1 MLKHLK
7 KGIFAIFFITFTVQ
21 SQQPT
26 DCVDAVVVCGN
37 SEINLDVNGIGT
49 QEVSGLNS
57 CSSGENNSLWLKV
70 TVVTDGTL
78 AFTLTPQSTAIT
90 EDYDFFIFGPT
101 QDCSNLGFAIRCST
115 TNPQA
120 AGQGNNL
127 TGLSTNESES
137 SEGPGQDGNS
147 FVSAINA
154 LAGETYFIVIDRP
167 IGNSP
172 FSLEWTGTAEFSS
185 PPNNELGNP
194 QALNL
199 EKCDTVEPYNDGITT
214 FDIEENTNNIIGNQ
228 TNVQVTY
235 HESESDAN
243 IGINAITSPY
253 NNISNSQEVY
263 AKLTNTVT
271 DCFEIIPFTLTV
283 NSGPNFATP
292 SDFEICDDYTD
303 NDAFNGQTTFNLTNK
318 NNEILNGQ
326 DASSINISYHETLT
340 QAENNTNPLNN
351 QFYNTTP
358 DEQTIFVRI
367 EDATNQVCFSTTPL
381 TLRILETPLS
391 NNISLFQCDED
402 GISDGIT
409 TFNLLQAV
417 NDITNGNNNVFTTFF
432 ETFSDAEND
441 INAITSPESYSS
453 SAQTIFAQVKD
464 NNSLCYSIAEIALE
478 VSATQIQDFI
488 APIVCDELNSEDGL
502 NTFDLSNYTQ
512 DIHDINGISFPIV
525 YYETYEDALLEQN
538 PLPSIFNN
546 TTSYSQ
552 TIFARAENNNACYGI
567 SEVQLNIE
575 PLPNLE
581 DDETLLYCLN
591 TYPQTITLNSGVIG
605 NSNNYTY
612 SWSNDEQTESIQIN
626 EPGTYTVTV
635 TNSVQCSKTR
645 TITVEA
651 SNIATI
657 DNINVVDIS
666 ENNSITVITSGEG
679 IYEYALLNE
688 DGTIYANYQTSNTF
702 NNIEAGIY
710 TVSIRDTKNDCGI
723 VSESVAVIGYP
734 KFFTP
739 NGDGYNDR
747 WNIKGISNTFQPNTK
762 LKIFDRYGKLL
773 KQINPLGEGWDGSFN
788 GEIMPTDDYW
798 FSVDLQDGRTF
809 RSHFTLKR

>member
-1 MLKHLK
+1 MFKHLR
-7 KGIFAIFFITFTVQ
+7 KGIFVIFFVTFTVQ

-37 SEINLDVNGIGT
+37 SEVNLNVNGIGT

-127 TGLSTNESES
+127 TGLSTNETES
-137 SEGPGQDGNS
+137 SEGPGPDGNS

-167 IGNSP
+167 VGNSP

-199 EKCDTVEPYNDGITT
+199 EKCDTVAPYNDGITT
-214 FDIEENTNNIIGNQ
+214 FDIEANTNNIIGTQ

-235 HESESDAN
+235 HETESDAN
-243 IGINAITSPY
+243 IAINAITSPY
-253 NNISNSQEVY
+253 NNISTLQEIY
-263 AKLTNTVT
+263 ARLTNTVT
-271 DCFEIIPFTLTV
+271 GCFEIIPFNLTV
-283 NSGPNFATP
+283 NSGPNFVTP
-292 SDFEICDDYTD
+292 SDFEVCDNYTD
-303 NDAFNGQTTFNLTNK
+303 GNAFNGQTTFNLTDK
-318 NNEILNGQ
+318 NEEILEGQ

-340 QAENNTNPLNN
+340 QAENNTNALNN

-358 DEQTIFVRI
+358 NEQTIFVRI
-367 EDATNQVCFSTTPL
+367 EDAANQVCFSTSPL
-381 TLRILETPLS
+381 TLRVLEVPLS
-391 NNISLFQCDED
+391 NNFSLFQCDED
-402 GISDGIT
+402 GVSDGIT

-417 NDITNGNNNVFTTFF
+417 NDISNGNNNVSTTFF

-441 INAITSPESYSS
+441 INAITSPENYSS

-464 NNSLCYSIAEIALE
+464 NNSLCYSISEVILE
-478 VSATQIQDFI
+478 VSTTQIQDYT
-488 APIVCDELNSEDGL
+488 APLVCDELNSEDGL

-512 DIHDINGISFPIV
+512 DIQDINGINFPII

-546 TTSYSQ
+546 TIPYSQ

-581 DDETLLYCLN
+581 NDETVLYCLN

-605 NSNNYTY
+605 NSNTYTY
-612 SWSNDEQTESIQIN
+612 SWSNGEQSESIQVN

-635 TNSVQCSKTR
+635 INSMQCSKTR

-688 DGTIYANYQTSNTF
+688 DGTVYANYQTSNTF
-702 NNIEAGIY
+702 INIEAGIY

-723 VSESVAVIGYP
+723 VSENVAVIGYP

-739 NGDGYNDR
+739 NGDGYNDK
-747 WNIKGISNTFQPNTK
+747 WNIKGISNIFQPNTK
-762 LKIFDRYGKLL
+762 IKIFDRYGKLL
-773 KQINPLGEGWDGSFN
+773 KQINPLGEGWNGFFN

-798 FSVDLQDGRTF
+798 FLVELQDGRTF
-809 RSHFTLKR
+809 RGHFTLKR